1 MKKLIILVLALVCVL
16 SLAACKATEQEKAV
30 TYYFHGE
37 HECFAI
43 SNGSIVLSDTEEVF
57 DGGNLSVIKTELFD
71 EIVSYTATFY
81 TLEDEAQ
88 RTLMS
93 NSVVDFTGGMIHVEE
108 DLGQM
113 SGDGF
118 IIGGKVESI
127 DELQENLW
135 FKLKTTDLN
144 GEEEVYKI
152 QLTLSEQSKLDN

>member
-16 SLAACKATEQEKAV
+16 SLAACKTTEQEQVV
-30 TYYFHGE
+30 TYYFRGE
-37 HECFAI
+37 HEYFAI

-57 DGGNLSVIKTELFD
+57 DGGKLSVIKTDLFD
-71 EIVSYTATFY
+71 EIVSYTTTFY

-93 NSVVDFTGGMIHVEE
+93 NSVVDFTGGMIHIEG
-108 DLGQM
+108 DLGRI

-135 FKLKTTDLN
+135 FELKTTDLN
-144 GEEEVYKI
+144 GEEEAYQI
-152 QLTLSEQSKLDN
+152 QLTLNA

>member
-1 MKKLIILVLALVCVL
+1 MKKLIILVWVLVCVL
-16 SLAACKATEQEKAV
+16 SLAACKTTEQEKVV

-57 DGGNLSVIKTELFD
+57 DGGKLNVIKTDLFD
-71 EIVSYTATFY
+71 DIVSYTTTFY

-93 NSVVDFTGGMIHVEE
+93 NSVVDFTGGTIHIEG
-108 DLGQM
+108 DLGRI

-118 IIGGKVESI
+118 IIGGKVKSI
-127 DELQENLW
+127 DELQQNLW
-135 FKLKTTDLN
+135 FELKTTDLN
-144 GEEEVYKI
+144 GEEAVYQL
-152 QLTLSEQSKLDN
+152 QLTFSG

>member
-1 MKKLIILVLALVCVL
+1 MDHAGFSTYDSIFRARDVFAADKIIIVTQEYHLYRALHIANAL
-16 SLAACKATEQEKAV
+16 
-30 TYYFHGE
+30 G
-37 HECFAI
+37 
-43 SNGSIVLSDTEEVF
+43 VF

-135 FKLKTTDLN
+135 FELKTTDLN